1 MSINPYAPPSMTDG
15 MEYAKERESDE
26 LAGESDELAGR
37 LTRFVSALVDGIL
50 MMGILMPIQF
60 ATEFYERASTQTAGI
75 LEQILMTLLRIAVML
90 ALNGYLLF
98 TRGQSIGK
106 MITGIQIV
114 DFKSGDLLPFLRL
127 YVYRYLWILPLIVFV
142 ILIPATVGDLLF
154 NVVVLVNVLII
165 FGAESRCFHDYIA
178 GTKVVLY
185 RAGRQ
190 QLK

>member
-1 MSINPYAPPSMTDG
+1 MNDGWMRSWCMRYGQPIFVRRCSNRVRRMLLLSWPKPRPWFRPFVLDKCIERDNPLSYFI
-15 MEYAKERESDE
+15 K
-26 LAGESDELAGR
+26 
-37 LTRFVSALVDGIL
+37 
-50 MMGILMPIQF
+50 
-60 ATEFYERASTQTAGI
+60 
-75 LEQILMTLLRIAVML
+75 AVML

-127 YVYRYLWILPLIVFV
+127 YVYRYLWMLPLIVFV
-142 ILIPATVGDLLF
+142 MLIPAAVGDLLF